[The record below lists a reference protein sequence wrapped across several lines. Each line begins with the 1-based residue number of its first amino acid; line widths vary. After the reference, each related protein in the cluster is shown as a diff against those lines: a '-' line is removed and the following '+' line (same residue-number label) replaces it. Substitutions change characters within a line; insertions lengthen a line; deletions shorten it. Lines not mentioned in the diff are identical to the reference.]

1 MGSGRKVRAK
11 VRVRLA
17 VFGSAR
23 TLSYPSP
30 DQVGEWAAAD
40 AEWPP
45 APLLTADQADATE
58 PRVLRGLLGDEDIQA
73 REI

>member
-45 APLLTADQADATE
+45 AP
-58 PRVLRGLLGDEDIQA
+58 
-73 REI
+73 